1 MNLLKIGVTIDFR
14 ELRRIKSM
22 RSIKVLYCNILSDAE
37 VEILK
42 EQNPNL
48 EISKEDFNIAW
59 PDQCYHY
66 LDGFWDIQVKQENI
80 RFELKNEL
88 NPLTGESCQYNF

>member
-22 RSIKVLYCNILSDAE
+22 KSIKVLYCNILSDGE

-80 RFELKNEL
+80 RFELKNES
-88 NPLTGESCQYNF
+88 NPLMGES